1 MSNISVNGVEKSGGK
16 VLVVLSVLFFLAA
29 LIGFYLLPKEN
40 VFQRGAVL
48 LGGLLFA
55 LVSFIFSAPGKEFRE
70 FVRDAYHEVRKVVWP
85 SRKETGQATLMVFV
99 FVLLMAIFLW
109 MVDKLAEWGVFSL
122 ILGWR

>member
-16 VLVVLSVLFFLAA
+16 GFIVLSVLFFLAA

-40 VFQRGAVL
+40 FFQRGAVL
-48 LGGLLFA
+48 FGGLLLA
-55 LVSFIFSAPGKEFRE
+55 LIFFIFSGPGKEFRE
-70 FVRDAYHEVRKVVWP
+70 FVRDAYYEVRKVVWP
-85 SRKETGQATLMVFV
+85 TRKETGQATLMVFV

>member
-40 VFQRGAVL
+40 LLQRGAVL
-48 LGGLLFA
+48 FGGLVFS
-55 LVSFIFSAPGKEFRE
+55 LVLFIFSAPGKEFRE

-85 SRKETGQATLMVFV
+85 SRKETGQATLMVFI

>member
-1 MSNISVNGVEKSGGK
+1 
-16 VLVVLSVLFFLAA
+16 
-29 LIGFYLLPKEN
+29 
-40 VFQRGAVL
+40 
-48 LGGLLFA
+48 
-55 LVSFIFSAPGKEFRE
+55 
-70 FVRDAYHEVRKVVWP
+70 VRDAYHEVRKVVWP